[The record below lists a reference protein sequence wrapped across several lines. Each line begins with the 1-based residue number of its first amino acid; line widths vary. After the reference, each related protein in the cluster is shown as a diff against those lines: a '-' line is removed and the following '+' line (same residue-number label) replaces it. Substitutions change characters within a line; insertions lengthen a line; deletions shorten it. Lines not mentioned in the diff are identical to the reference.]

1 MFNSA
6 YNRKIAGDI
15 DEINRKFVTHER
27 YVGRGR
33 HGGAESAA
41 GMTFS
46 TGAVGRSAASGK
58 MGLGAGVSGA
68 GVSGGSFLETALGF
82 APLLLGLGYC
92 SDSEDED
99 DMCCAG
105 RQLCQKCRDRY
116 VCGMTGSARPI
127 LAQASAA
134 KPTAERK
141 PRRIRKAAA
150 KLQAPIEGKGESSY
164 EVEDFEGAGVSGA
177 GADVSGEGIS
187 GGSWLDTLSTVIKL
201 APLVGLGKAKDGRKA
216 NKTSPWIAHVKA
228 FAAKHKIKYGE
239 ALSDP
244 RASASYR
251 KK

>member
-1 MFNSA
+1 
-6 YNRKIAGDI
+6 
-15 DEINRKFVTHER
+15 
-27 YVGRGR
+27 
-33 HGGAESAA
+33 
-41 GMTFS
+41 MTFS

-58 MGLGAGVSGA
+58 MGLGAGMSGA
-68 GVSGGSFLETALGF
+68 GSFLETALGF

-105 RQLCQKCRDRY
+105 RQLCQKCRDKY

-127 LAQASAA
+127 LAQASASAA
-134 KPTAERK
+134 KLQASAERK
-141 PRRIRKAAA
+141 PRHINISKAAKKA
-150 KLQAPIEGKGESSY
+150 SAQHLSALQAPMEGKGESIY

-177 GADVSGEGIS
+177 GVSGAGVS

-216 NKTSPWIAHVKA
+216 NISKASKTSPWIAHVKA
-228 FAAKHKIKYGE
+228 FAAKHKMKYGE